1 MTRHGAVI
9 AAAAA
14 SLVIVAPA
22 CSTDHPAG
30 RTNSPSVSSGIAS
43 TQMGPASTPQTP
55 DTSSSRTTPA
65 SSDPR
70 IAVQRAW
77 TKFWS
82 VTVSMYAL
90 PPGSATRVISSVA
103 VDPVLQQMKSEIVL
117 FNETHIAR
125 YGYSVSH
132 PYGTTVTGNQAVIKD
147 CMDQSHA
154 GSLFTTSGAKRS
166 VGQARDNTTAAL
178 VKSADGVWRVKNI
191 VYLLDVKC

>member
-1 MTRHGAVI
+1 MTRRCAVV
-9 AAAAA
+9 AAAAC
-14 SLVIVAPA
+14 LVIVATA
-22 CSTDHPAG
+22 CSSDHSA
-30 RTNSPSVSSGIAS
+30 RSANSSVAASTIAS
-43 TQMGPASTPQTP
+43 TEAPASTPEP
-55 DTSSSRTTPA
+55 SSSRTTPT

-70 IAVQRAW
+70 LAVQQAW
-77 TKFWS
+77 TNFWS

-178 VKSADGVWRVKNI
+178 VKGADGVWRVKNI

>member
-1 MTRHGAVI
+1 MTRRCAVI

-14 SLVIVAPA
+14 SLVMVATA
-22 CSTDHPAG
+22 CSSDHPAPPA
-30 RTNSPSVSSGIAS
+30 NSPSASSTIAS
-43 TQMGPASTPQTP
+43 PQTGPASTPQTS
-55 DTSSSRTTPA
+55 DRSSSRTA

-70 IAVQRAW
+70 LAVEQAW

-82 VTVSMYAL
+82 VTVSMYSL
-90 PPGSATRVISSVA
+90 PPGSASRVISSVA
-103 VDPVLQQMKSEIVL
+103 VDPALQQMKSEIVL
-117 FNETHIAR
+117 FNEAHIAR

-132 PYGTTVTGNQAVIKD
+132 PYSTTITGGQAVIKD

-178 VKSADGVWRVKNI
+178 VKGADGVWRVKNV
-191 VYLLDVKC
+191 VYLLDMKC

>member
-1 MTRHGAVI
+1 MTRRCAVVT
-9 AAAAA
+9 AAA
-14 SLVIVAPA
+14 SLVIVATA
-22 CSTDHPAG
+22 CSSDHSARSANTPAA
-30 RTNSPSVSSGIAS
+30 SPTIAS
-43 TQMGPASTPQTP
+43 TEAPASTPEP
-55 DTSSSRTTPA
+55 SSSRTAPA

-70 IAVQRAW
+70 LAVQQAW

-90 PPGSATRVISSVA
+90 PRGSATRAISSVA
-103 VDPVLQQMKSEIVL
+103 VDPALQQMKSEIVL

-178 VKSADGVWRVKNI
+178 VKGADGVWRVKNI